1 MLSVDDSDQHSTTR
15 AEQPPVVVVFL
26 RGPGA
31 GKSTWSA
38 LTAAAAARGWISTR
52 DRTQA
57 WHLARGGLPIVMLDF
72 PDVDLDQ
79 PGAVTIT
86 AGRVVAKYELTPTP
100 TTAGRL
106 LTPADRHR
114 LAGAGWLNAPVTTE
128 TQTTALPL
136 RGERVTVQLRPEQT
150 DGLDFEKLA
159 QTVSELAG

>member
-1 MLSVDDSDQHSTTR
+1 MLSVDDNDQPSTHRT
-15 AEQPPVVVVFL
+15 EPPPAVVVFL

-38 LTAAAAARGWISTR
+38 LTAAAVDRGWIATR

-57 WHLARGGLPIVMLDF
+57 WHLCRGGLPTVMLDF

-86 AGRVVAKYELTPTP
+86 AGRVQAKYELTPTP

-106 LTPADRHR
+106 LTPADRQR
-114 LAGAGWLNAPVTTE
+114 LAGEGWLTTPVTTE
-128 TQTTALPL
+128 TRTTVLPL
-136 RGERVTVQLRPEQT
+136 RGERVTVQLRPEQG
-150 DGLDFEKLA
+150 GLDFGQLA
-159 QTVSELAG
+159 HTVSELAG